1 MDVTHLTLY
10 CQYLLR
16 SNFYLNLHKV
26 NVFIC
31 LNHTMLT
38 LQYVS
43 GKKNLLLNTII
54 TVVLVI
60 LLDVFALNADVFL
73 IPLTVT

>member
-10 CQYLLR
+10 SQYLLR

-43 GKKNLLLNTII
+43 GEKKPSIEHNHNSC
-54 TVVLVI
+54 
-60 LLDVFALNADVFL
+60 FSYSA
-73 IPLTVT
+73 